1 MTDNESKR
9 PYYQPKPR
17 PDESEAQPPADQPTV
32 SAQPTIGAQPAG
44 GTQLAGQPPALGQ
57 QPAID
62 AQPTVG
68 AQPTV
73 SSQRTVPAAQPTQAA
88 ETPQAAGPVS
98 NAPRR
103 LPSNPPSSGWGQ
115 SGYQAPPPPPP
126 INPPA
131 ARPAAPQPAAPRV
144 TAPRQPA
151 PRSTA
156 RPAPR
161 RKLTSYGVLRAL
173 FFVGLLFVVLLVCS
187 VATGVVGYV
196 SIASALPSPTEL
208 EQRATQL
215 FTSSQIYDRNG
226 NLLYELLDT
235 SGGRRTFVP
244 LDKISP
250 WLQRATIAT
259 EDPRFYRHPGFDVF
273 GIVRAV
279 VQDVRAG
286 EGVSG
291 ASTIAQQLVRT
302 LMLPEGNERTLT
314 RKVREAVLAAEVTR
328 QYPRDKILEIY
339 LNSINY
345 GNLAYGIEAAART
358 YFNKD
363 AAALTL
369 AEASLLAGIPQ
380 APAVYDPFTTD
391 GREAVLARQKDVL
404 RLMVEENYITSDE
417 AKLAAQAMENYQ
429 FKAPENDFNAK
440 APHWVVYI
448 RQLVEK
454 EFGPE
459 ALYRGGLKI
468 TTSLDPKLQAQAEQI
483 VADQIAALQD
493 KNVKNGA
500 LLAMDPRTGE
510 VLAMV
515 GSPDFNNE
523 AIGGQINMTLRP
535 RQTGSVIK
543 PFTYLTALEKGW
555 SPATV
560 LWDTPVKYTDSAGN
574 VYEPRNYD
582 GKFHGPQTVRAALAN
597 SYNIPA
603 VKTLV
608 DVGIPNFLAVMR
620 RLGVDTL
627 TRPDYG
633 PALTLGGGE
642 VPLIEMTAA
651 FGTLANNGVY
661 MPPVSLLRVEKA
673 DGTPVCQY
681 TPPGQ
686 DSQGLPPCQLNENTG
701 AQLVRPQHAYLLTNI
716 LSDNAARTPAF
727 GPNSV
732 LNLSRPAAVKT
743 GTTNDY
749 KDNWTIGYTP
759 DLVTGVWVGNV
770 DNKEMQGVSGV
781 SGAGPIWHNF
791 MEAALAGRPVQNFV
805 RPDGLVEREV
815 CAWSGAE
822 ASPYCPDK
830 RVELM
835 VADQPPPKAD
845 QDVFQKLNCNGSE
858 QVVLLVPDDVYDW
871 ASQQGYPFPVST
883 KSRCT
888 EAAQPSG
895 QNVVITSPT
904 EGSTVNGIVPIVG
917 SVGFPNFEHYDLQ
930 YGRGQHP
937 AGAWEWISGP
947 HQAQVTNGQLGEWNT
962 GGLDDGD
969 YTLKITAYG
978 QGGGSTDY
986 KVHVRVQNNAP
997 TLTPTPGIT
1006 ETPTPAITETPL
1018 PTVTATPFIT
1028 ETPLPTETAA
1038 PTRTSPPT
1046 GTPPPDGTATSEPI
1060 STVPPS
1066 PTFTPTA
1073 TPTPTR

>member
-1 MTDNESKR
+1 LK
-9 PYYQPKPR
+9 
-17 PDESEAQPPADQPTV
+17 V
-32 SAQPTIGAQPAG
+32 
-44 GTQLAGQPPALGQ
+44 
-57 QPAID
+57 
-62 AQPTVG
+62 
-68 AQPTV
+68 
-73 SSQRTVPAAQPTQAA
+73 
-88 ETPQAAGPVS
+88 
-98 NAPRR
+98 
-103 LPSNPPSSGWGQ
+103 
-115 SGYQAPPPPPP
+115 
-126 INPPA
+126 
-131 ARPAAPQPAAPRV
+131 
-144 TAPRQPA
+144 
-151 PRSTA
+151 
-156 RPAPR
+156 
-161 RKLTSYGVLRAL
+161 L
-173 FFVGLLFVVLLVCS
+173 FFVGLIGVAMLVCL
-187 VATGVVGYV
+187 VAIGVVGYV
-196 SIASALPSPTEL
+196 SIASTLPSPSEL

-226 NLLYELLDT
+226 NLLYELLDPQ
-235 SGGRRTFVP
+235 GGRRTFVP

-250 WLQRATIAT
+250 WLLRATIAT

-279 VQDVRAG
+279 IQNVRAG
-286 EGVSG
+286 ESVSG
-291 ASTIAQQLVRT
+291 GSTIAQQLVLT
-302 LMLPEGNERTLT
+302 LMLPEGRERSLT

-328 QYPRDKILEIY
+328 QYPRDKILELY

-380 APAVYDPFTTD
+380 APAIYDPFTTE

-417 AKLAAQAMENYQ
+417 AKLAAQAMVNYQ
-429 FKAPENDFNAK
+429 FKAPENDLTAE

-468 TTSLDPKLQAQAEQI
+468 YTSLDPNLQAIAEKT
-483 VADQIAALQD
+483 VSDQIAALQD

-543 PFTYLTALEKGW
+543 PLTYLTAFEKGW
-555 SPATV
+555 TPATV
-560 LWDTPVKYTDSAGN
+560 LWDTPVSYTDTAGN
-574 VYEPRNYD
+574 VYKPVNYD
-582 GKFHGPQTVRAALAN
+582 SKFHGPQAVRSALAN

-608 DVGIPNFLAVMR
+608 YDTVPDFLAVAR
-620 RLGVDTL
+620 RLGIDTL

-642 VPLIEMTAA
+642 VPLIELTAA

-661 MPPVSLLRVEKA
+661 MPPVSLLRVEKS
-673 DGTPVCQY
+673 DGTPICKF

-686 DSQGLPPCQLNENTG
+686 DSQGLPACQLIENTG
-701 AQLVRPQHAYLLTNI
+701 AQLVRPQHAYLLSNI

-727 GPNSV
+727 GANSV
-732 LNLSRPAAVKT
+732 LKLSRPAAVKT

-791 MEAALAGRPVQNFV
+791 MEAALAGRPVQDFI
-805 RPDGLVEREV
+805 RPDGIVEREV

-822 ASPYCPDK
+822 ASQYCPDK
-830 RVELM
+830 RVELF
-835 VADQPPPKAD
+835 VADQPPPTAD
-845 QDVFQKLNCNGSE
+845 QDVFQMMNCNGSE
-858 QVVLLVPDDVYDW
+858 QVVLLVPDDAYDW
-871 ASQQGYPFPVST
+871 AAQQGYPFPVAT
-883 KSRCT
+883 KSRCM
-888 EAAQPSG
+888 PGG
-895 QNVVITSPT
+895 QHGETTIFLTSPVDGAT
-904 EGSTVNGIVPIVG
+904 INGIVPLMGTVTM
-917 SVGFPNFEHYDLQ
+917 PNFEHYDLV
-930 YGRGQHP
+930 YRRGWDN
-937 AGAWEWISGP
+937 GSWEWISGP

-962 GGLDDGD
+962 LDLEDGE
-969 YTLKITAYG
+969 YTLAIVAYG
-978 QGGGSTDY
+978 QGGGRTEY
-986 KVHVRVQNNAP
+986 KVRVRVQNHTP
-997 TLTPTPGIT
+997 IGTPTPLITDTPLPLPTETPFPTDTPPPLPTETLFPTDTPTPEPTATLEPTLT
-1006 ETPTPAITETPL
+1006 ETPTP
-1018 PTVTATPFIT
+1018 
-1028 ETPLPTETAA
+1028 
-1038 PTRTSPPT
+1038 
-1046 GTPPPDGTATSEPI
+1046 TPPSSDG
-1060 STVPPS
+1060 
-1066 PTFTPTA
+1066 
-1073 TPTPTR
+1073 

>member
-1 MTDNESKR
+1 LK
-9 PYYQPKPR
+9 
-17 PDESEAQPPADQPTV
+17 V
-32 SAQPTIGAQPAG
+32 
-44 GTQLAGQPPALGQ
+44 
-57 QPAID
+57 
-62 AQPTVG
+62 
-68 AQPTV
+68 
-73 SSQRTVPAAQPTQAA
+73 
-88 ETPQAAGPVS
+88 
-98 NAPRR
+98 
-103 LPSNPPSSGWGQ
+103 
-115 SGYQAPPPPPP
+115 
-126 INPPA
+126 
-131 ARPAAPQPAAPRV
+131 
-144 TAPRQPA
+144 
-151 PRSTA
+151 
-156 RPAPR
+156 
-161 RKLTSYGVLRAL
+161 L
-173 FFVGLLFVVLLVCS
+173 FFVGLIGVAMLVCL
-187 VATGVVGYV
+187 VAIGVVGYV
-196 SIASALPSPTEL
+196 SIASTLPSPSEL

-226 NLLYELLDT
+226 NLLYELLDPQ
-235 SGGRRTFVP
+235 GGRRTFVP

-250 WLQRATIAT
+250 WLLRATIAT

-279 VQDVRAG
+279 IQNVRAG
-286 EGVSG
+286 ESVSG
-291 ASTIAQQLVRT
+291 GSTIAQQLVLT
-302 LMLPEGNERTLT
+302 LMLPEGRERSLT

-328 QYPRDKILEIY
+328 QYPRDKILELY

-380 APAVYDPFTTD
+380 APAIYDPFTTE

-417 AKLAAQAMENYQ
+417 AKLAVQAMANYQ
-429 FKAPENDFNAK
+429 FKAPENDFTAE

-468 TTSLDPKLQAQAEQI
+468 YTSLDPNLQAIAEKT
-483 VADQIAALQD
+483 VSDQIAALQD

-523 AIGGQINMTLRP
+523 AIGGQINMTLHP

-543 PFTYLTALEKGW
+543 PLTYLTAFEKGW
-555 SPATV
+555 TPATV
-560 LWDTPVKYTDSAGN
+560 LWDTPVSYTDTAGN
-574 VYEPRNYD
+574 VYKPVNYD
-582 GKFHGPQTVRAALAN
+582 SKFHGPQAVRSALAN

-608 DVGIPNFLAVMR
+608 YDTVPDFLAVAR
-620 RLGVDTL
+620 RLGIDTL

-642 VPLIEMTAA
+642 VPLIELTAA

-661 MPPVSLLRVEKA
+661 MPPVSLLRVEKS
-673 DGTPVCQY
+673 DGTPICKF

-686 DSQGLPPCQLNENTG
+686 DSQGLPACQLIENTG
-701 AQLVRPQHAYLLTNI
+701 AQLVRPQHAYLLSNI

-727 GPNSV
+727 GANSV
-732 LNLSRPAAVKT
+732 LKLSRPAAVKT

-791 MEAALAGRPVQNFV
+791 MEAALAGRPVQDFI
-805 RPDGLVEREV
+805 RPDGIVEREV

-822 ASPYCPDK
+822 ASQYCPDK
-830 RVELM
+830 RVELF
-835 VADQPPPKAD
+835 VADQPPPTAD
-845 QDVFQKLNCNGSE
+845 QDVFQMMNCNGSE
-858 QVVLLVPDDVYDW
+858 QVVLLVPDDAYDW
-871 ASQQGYPFPVST
+871 AAQQGYPFPVAT
-883 KSRCT
+883 KSRCM
-888 EAAQPSG
+888 PGG
-895 QNVVITSPT
+895 QHGETTIFLTSPVDGAT
-904 EGSTVNGIVPIVG
+904 INGIVPLMGTVTM
-917 SVGFPNFEHYDLQ
+917 PNFEHYDLV
-930 YGRGQHP
+930 YRRGWDN
-937 AGAWEWISGP
+937 GSWEWISGP

-962 GGLDDGD
+962 LDLEDGE
-969 YTLKITAYG
+969 YTLAIVAYG
-978 QGGGSTDY
+978 QGGGRTEY
-986 KVHVRVQNNAP
+986 KVRVRVQNHTP
-997 TLTPTPGIT
+997 IGTPTPLITDTPLPLPTETPFPTDTPPPLPTETLFPTDTPTPEPTATLEPTLT
-1006 ETPTPAITETPL
+1006 ETPTP
-1018 PTVTATPFIT
+1018 
-1028 ETPLPTETAA
+1028 
-1038 PTRTSPPT
+1038 
-1046 GTPPPDGTATSEPI
+1046 TPPSSDG
-1060 STVPPS
+1060 
-1066 PTFTPTA
+1066 
-1073 TPTPTR
+1073 

>member
-1 MTDNESKR
+1 MTDQEPKR

-17 PDESEAQPPADQPTV
+17 AENTEPQPPEDQPTT
-32 SAQPTIGAQPAG
+32 SS
-44 GTQLAGQPPALGQ
+44 
-57 QPAID
+57 
-62 AQPTVG
+62 QPTVG
-68 AQPTV
+68 
-73 SSQRTVPAAQPTQAA
+73 SQRTVPAPQPTQVAG
-88 ETPQAAGPVS
+88 TPPIRSGAGP
-98 NAPRR
+98 ARP
-103 LPSNPPSSGWGQ
+103 PSSSPPSSGWNQ
-115 SGYQAPPPPPP
+115 SGHQAPPPPPP
-126 INPPA
+126 ANPPL
-131 ARPAAPQPAAPRV
+131 ARRATPQS
-144 TAPRQPA
+144 Q
-151 PRSTA
+151 
-156 RPAPR
+156 APR
-161 RKLTSYGVLRAL
+161 RKLTSYGVLKIL
-173 FFVGLLFVVLLVCS
+173 FFVGLIGVALLVCG

-196 SIASALPSPTEL
+196 SIASALPSPDEL

-235 SGGRRTFVP
+235 EGGRRTFVP

-259 EDPRFYRHPGFDVF
+259 EDPRFYRHPGFDIF
-273 GIVRAV
+273 GIIRAV
-279 VQDVRAG
+279 IQNVRAG
-286 EGVSG
+286 DTVSG
-291 ASTIAQQLVRT
+291 GSTIAQQVVLT
-302 LMLPEGNERTLT
+302 LMLPEGRERSLT

-328 QYPRDKILEIY
+328 QYPREKILEIY

-358 YFNKD
+358 YFNKE

-380 APAVYDPFTTD
+380 APAIYDPFTTE

-404 RLMVEENYITSDE
+404 RLMVEEQYITSEE
-417 AKLAAQAMENYQ
+417 AKVAAQAMENYQ
-429 FKAPENDFNAK
+429 FTAPANDFNAK

-468 TTSLDPKLQAQAEQI
+468 TTSLDPQLQAMAEQ
-483 VADQIAALQD
+483 VVTDQIAALQD

-500 LLAMDPRTGE
+500 LLSMDPRTGE
-510 VLAMV
+510 ILAMV
-515 GSPDFNNE
+515 GSPDFGND

-543 PFTYLTALEKGW
+543 PFTYLAAFEKGW

-560 LWDTPVKYTDSAGN
+560 LWDTPVQYSDTAGN

-582 GKFHGPQTVRAALAN
+582 GTFHGPQTVRSSLAN

-608 DVGIPNFLAVMR
+608 DVGIPSFLEVMQ

-642 VPLIEMTAA
+642 VPLIDMTGA
-651 FGTLANNGVY
+651 FGALANSGVY
-661 MPPVSLLRVEKA
+661 MPPVSLLRVEKS
-673 DGTPVCQY
+673 DGTPVCKF

-686 DSQGLPPCQLNENTG
+686 DNQGLPACQLIENTG
-701 AQLVRPQHAYLLTNI
+701 AQLIKPQHTYLLSNI

-727 GPNSV
+727 GANSV
-732 LNLSRPAAVKT
+732 LKLSRPAAVKT

-781 SGAGPIWHNF
+781 SGAGPIWRNF
-791 MEAALAGRPVQNFV
+791 MEAALANRPVQDFV
-805 RPDGLVEREV
+805 RPDGIVQREV

-830 RVELM
+830 RVELF
-835 VADQPPPKAD
+835 VADQPLPGPD
-845 QDVFQKLNCNGSE
+845 QDVFQMLNCNGVE

-871 ASQQGYPFPVST
+871 AARQGYPFPVAT
-883 KSRCT
+883 KSRCM
-888 EAAQPSG
+888 PGG
-895 QNVVITSPT
+895 QHGDTTIFFTSPT
-904 EGSTVNGIVPIVG
+904 DGATINGIVPLMGTVTM
-917 SVGFPNFEHYDLQ
+917 PNFEHYDLV
-930 YGRGQHP
+930 YSRGWDN
-937 AGAWEWISGP
+937 GSWEWISGP
-947 HQAQVTNGQLGEWNT
+947 HQAQVTDGQLGEWNT
-962 GGLDDGD
+962 LDREDGE
-969 YTLKITAYG
+969 YTLAIVAYG
-978 QGGGSTDY
+978 QGGGRTEY
-986 KVHVRVQNNAP
+986 KVRVRVQNNAP
-997 TLTPTPGIT
+997 IDTPTPV
-1006 ETPTPAITETPL
+1006 ITETPL
-1018 PTVTATPFIT
+1018 PLPTETPFPTETPWPT
-1028 ETPLPTETAA
+1028 ETPLPENTPTPA
-1038 PTRTSPPT
+1038 PTD
-1046 GTPPPDGTATSEPI
+1046 TPIPE
-1060 STVPPS
+1060 
-1066 PTFTPTA
+1066 PTA
-1073 TPTPTR
+1073 TLEPTPTETPTLTP

>member
-1 MTDNESKR
+1 LK
-9 PYYQPKPR
+9 
-17 PDESEAQPPADQPTV
+17 V
-32 SAQPTIGAQPAG
+32 
-44 GTQLAGQPPALGQ
+44 
-57 QPAID
+57 
-62 AQPTVG
+62 
-68 AQPTV
+68 
-73 SSQRTVPAAQPTQAA
+73 
-88 ETPQAAGPVS
+88 
-98 NAPRR
+98 
-103 LPSNPPSSGWGQ
+103 
-115 SGYQAPPPPPP
+115 
-126 INPPA
+126 
-131 ARPAAPQPAAPRV
+131 
-144 TAPRQPA
+144 
-151 PRSTA
+151 
-156 RPAPR
+156 
-161 RKLTSYGVLRAL
+161 L
-173 FFVGLLFVVLLVCS
+173 FFVGLIGVAMLVCL
-187 VATGVVGYV
+187 VAIGVVGYV
-196 SIASALPSPTEL
+196 SIASTLPSPSEL

-226 NLLYELLDT
+226 NLLYELLDPQ
-235 SGGRRTFVP
+235 GGRRTFVP

-250 WLQRATIAT
+250 WLLRATIAT

-279 VQDVRAG
+279 IQNVRAG
-286 EGVSG
+286 ESVSG
-291 ASTIAQQLVRT
+291 GSTIAQQLVLT
-302 LMLPEGNERTLT
+302 LMLPEGRERSLT

-328 QYPRDKILEIY
+328 QYPRDKILELY

-380 APAVYDPFTTD
+380 APAIYDPFTTE

-417 AKLAAQAMENYQ
+417 AKLAVQAMANYQ
-429 FKAPENDFNAK
+429 FKAPENDFTAE

-468 TTSLDPKLQAQAEQI
+468 YTSLDPNLQAIAEKT
-483 VADQIAALQD
+483 VSDQIAALQD

-543 PFTYLTALEKGW
+543 PLTYLTAFEKGW
-555 SPATV
+555 TPATV
-560 LWDTPVKYTDSAGN
+560 LWDTPVSYTDTAGN
-574 VYEPRNYD
+574 VYKPVNYD
-582 GKFHGPQTVRAALAN
+582 SKFHGPQAVRSALAN

-608 DVGIPNFLAVMR
+608 YDTVPDFLAVAR
-620 RLGVDTL
+620 RLGIDTL

-642 VPLIEMTAA
+642 VPLIELTAA

-661 MPPVSLLRVEKA
+661 MPPVSLLRVEKS
-673 DGTPVCQY
+673 DGTPICKF

-686 DSQGLPPCQLNENTG
+686 DSQGLPACQLIENTG
-701 AQLVRPQHAYLLTNI
+701 AQLVRPQHAYLLSNI

-727 GPNSV
+727 GANSV
-732 LNLSRPAAVKT
+732 LKLSRPAAVKT

-791 MEAALAGRPVQNFV
+791 MEAALAGRPVQDFI
-805 RPDGLVEREV
+805 RPDGIVEREV

-822 ASPYCPDK
+822 ASQYCPDK
-830 RVELM
+830 RVELF
-835 VADQPPPKAD
+835 VADQPPPTAD
-845 QDVFQKLNCNGSE
+845 QDVFQMMNCNGSE
-858 QVVLLVPDDVYDW
+858 QVVLLVPDDAYDW
-871 ASQQGYPFPVST
+871 AAQQGYPFPVAT
-883 KSRCT
+883 KSRCM
-888 EAAQPSG
+888 PGG
-895 QNVVITSPT
+895 QHGETTIFLTSPVDGAT
-904 EGSTVNGIVPIVG
+904 INGIVPLMGTVTM
-917 SVGFPNFEHYDLQ
+917 PNFEHYDLV
-930 YGRGQHP
+930 YRRGWDN
-937 AGAWEWISGP
+937 GSWEWISGP

-962 GGLDDGD
+962 LDLEDGE
-969 YTLKITAYG
+969 YTLAIVAYG
-978 QGGGSTDY
+978 QGGGRTEY
-986 KVHVRVQNNAP
+986 KVRVRVQNHTP
-997 TLTPTPGIT
+997 IGTPTPLITDTPLPLPTETPFPTDTPPPLPTETLFPTDTPTPEPTATLEPTLT
-1006 ETPTPAITETPL
+1006 ETPTP
-1018 PTVTATPFIT
+1018 
-1028 ETPLPTETAA
+1028 
-1038 PTRTSPPT
+1038 
-1046 GTPPPDGTATSEPI
+1046 TPPSSDG
-1060 STVPPS
+1060 
-1066 PTFTPTA
+1066 
-1073 TPTPTR
+1073 